1 MLVLLSA
8 ENKITDTNFKT
19 PPIRKRAKEMK
30 LSFHFITVL
39 QIKRLFK
46 MLSNNGSVTY
56 LTELQSNTMMSIINI
71 FTGQTH
77 KISDH

>member
-56 LTELQSNTMMSIINI
+56 NSVKYYDVYNKHFYRANTQN
-71 FTGQTH
+71 
-77 KISDH
+77 K